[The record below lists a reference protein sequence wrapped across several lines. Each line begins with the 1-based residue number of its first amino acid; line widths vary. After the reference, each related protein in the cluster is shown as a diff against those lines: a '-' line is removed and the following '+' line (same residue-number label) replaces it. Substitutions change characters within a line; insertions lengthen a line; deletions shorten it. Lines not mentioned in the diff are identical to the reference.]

1 MILIWVICQK
11 KKMGGQKFIIKTIIS
26 SFINQQQKAVKSHVY
41 SKSKNHHVC
50 VQQDTLLLPCP
61 LLVTGEECWLPQTSL
76 RVGRCCSWWGATATI
91 MPCKSCC
98 GLSLVMRY
106 WGVVA
111 LVGGSLSSLAK
122 ERCGG
127 DGLFQRWI
135 AIG

>member
-26 SFINQQQKAVKSHVY
+26 SFINQQQKAVKSHIY

-76 RVGRCCSWWGATATI
+76 RVGRVAHGEELL
-91 MPCKSCC
+91 PLSCHA
-98 GLSLVMRY
+98 R
-106 WGVVA
+106 VA
-111 LVGGSLSSLAK
+111 VG
-122 ERCGG
+122 CH
-127 DGLFQRWI
+127 W
-135 AIG
+135 